1 MPNKLSKHSYVAKT
15 KEDALNKC
23 YEELNVN
30 EEEIYVKETQ
40 IAGKLFKASKIEL
53 EVLTQ
58 KELVDFIKYYINQ
71 IGTLMWLDIKT
82 EIRTSDQII
91 NVTLICENNAI
102 LIGKDGRTLNA
113 IQNLLRQSISVQ
125 SGFNVKIN
133 IDVCGYKEK
142 RKKRFEREIK
152 NICRSILRDH
162 IEVKLDPMNSY
173 QRRIVHNVVNKYED
187 LKTES
192 IGEEPNRYVVISY
205 KK

>member
-71 IGTLMWLDIKT
+71 IGTLMGLDIKT

-113 IQNLLRQSISVQ
+113 IQNL
-125 SGFNVKIN
+125 
-133 IDVCGYKEK
+133 
-142 RKKRFEREIK
+142 
-152 NICRSILRDH
+152 
-162 IEVKLDPMNSY
+162 
-173 QRRIVHNVVNKYED
+173 
-187 LKTES
+187 
-192 IGEEPNRYVVISY
+192 
-205 KK
+205 